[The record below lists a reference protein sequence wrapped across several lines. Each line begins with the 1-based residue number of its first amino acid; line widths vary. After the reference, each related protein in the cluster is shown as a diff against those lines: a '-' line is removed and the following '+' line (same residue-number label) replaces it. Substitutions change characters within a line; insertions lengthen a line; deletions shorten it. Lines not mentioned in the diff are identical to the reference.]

1 MNRIYSLLVASTL
14 LFNAC
19 GSIKPEPPDKSNV
32 LLVQKAIPRVISE
45 INLPLE
51 IDLNPYLKLAE
62 SNIDKSFKGGDSPCQ
77 GLRYQYKMD
86 RGPLVLNGKGG
97 NKIGLSLDLT
107 YAVKGDYC
115 ALCFGE
121 SCGVP
126 MVGISLGYGEPMK
139 KAHVGMESSIE
150 LLPNYKIKT
159 QSRITELK
167 AMDPIKLAMGIDIT
181 NLVLKQAQPYLSD
194 AMKMV
199 DTEVGKIDVRAL
211 IEPAFKEMQQ
221 GISLNGMGYLL
232 LNPQALSISPLVFNK
247 NTMKASIGVK
257 ASPEILSQMETRR
270 VQKLPNLSS
279 YKKSEG
285 FSVYTDI
292 RMHYDTLAKQIMA
305 FLGGQK
311 FESGKQYIVVRGLRL
326 FAVESRMGVEVDF
339 EGSKKGTL
347 FLTGLPVYDSI
358 SQHIRVEDLQFDLK
372 TRNVLLKSA
381 KWLLS
386 DKIRKEMQK
395 AMDIDIKPQLLEAKK
410 MMNEA
415 LNTQYDYGVTLI
427 GNIKDLKITDYQL
440 RSEELWVRL
449 FLGGDLKVQLKAL

>member
-1 MNRIYSLLVASTL
+1 
-14 LFNAC
+14 
-19 GSIKPEPPDKSNV
+19 
-32 LLVQKAIPRVISE
+32 
-45 INLPLE
+45 
-51 IDLNPYLKLAE
+51 
-62 SNIDKSFKGGDSPCQ
+62 
-77 GLRYQYKMD
+77 
-86 RGPLVLNGKGG
+86 
-97 NKIGLSLDLT
+97 
-107 YAVKGDYC
+107 
-115 ALCFGE
+115 
-121 SCGVP
+121 
-126 MVGISLGYGEPMK
+126 
-139 KAHVGMESSIE
+139 
-150 LLPNYKIKT
+150 
-159 QSRITELK
+159 
-167 AMDPIKLAMGIDIT
+167 
-181 NLVLKQAQPYLSD
+181 
-194 AMKMV
+194 
-199 DTEVGKIDVRAL
+199 
-211 IEPAFKEMQQ
+211 
-221 GISLNGMGYLL
+221 
-232 LNPQALSISPLVFNK
+232 
-247 NTMKASIGVK
+247 MKASIGVK